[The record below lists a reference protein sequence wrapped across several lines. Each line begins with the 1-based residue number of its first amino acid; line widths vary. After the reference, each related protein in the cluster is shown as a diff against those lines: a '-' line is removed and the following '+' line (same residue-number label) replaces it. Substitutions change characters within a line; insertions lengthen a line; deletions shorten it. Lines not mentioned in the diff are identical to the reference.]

1 MLYTNVMLQDY
12 FGLYYEGPPFRLFS
26 VAHLLGIAFVVLVCV
41 LVALITPR
49 LGPRAQAGLRWG
61 LAAFALANTLAWDL
75 WQRGTGTWH
84 IAYSLPLH
92 LCTLAV
98 VLAAALLA
106 TRSFPLFELL
116 YFWGFAGA
124 TQALLTPDLQ
134 VGGYNFPHFVYII
147 FWTSHGVILWAVIF
161 AMAAWGYRPT
171 WGSLPRVALI
181 TNAVL
186 LLIGLVN
193 WLTGGN
199 YMFIARPPDY
209 ATLIDLLGPWP
220 WYIIPLQLIGLAAFG
235 LVYLPLAIRDIWWP
249 GERKGAAAE

>member
-1 MLYTNVMLQDY
+1 MLHSFFSLSYD
-12 FGLYYEGPPFRLFS
+12 GPPFQLFG
-26 VAHLLGIAFVVLVCV
+26 VEHLLALIFVALVCL

-61 LAAFALANTLAWDL
+61 LAGFALANTLAWDL
-75 WQRGTGTWH
+75 WQRATGTWD
-84 IAYSLPLH
+84 IAYSLPLQ

-98 VLAAALLA
+98 LLAALLLA
-106 TRSFPLFELL
+106 TRNFRLFELL

-134 VGGYNFPHFVYII
+134 ASGYNFPHFAYLI

-171 WGSLPRVALI
+171 WGSLPRVALM
-181 TNAVL
+181 TNMVL
-186 LLIGLVN
+186 LPVGLVN

-199 YMFIARPPDY
+199 YMFIARKPEY

-220 WYIIPLQLIGLAAFG
+220 WYIIPLQLIGL
-235 LVYLPLAIRDIWWP
+235 LVSVMVYLPWAVHDWRR
-249 GERKGAAAE
+249 G